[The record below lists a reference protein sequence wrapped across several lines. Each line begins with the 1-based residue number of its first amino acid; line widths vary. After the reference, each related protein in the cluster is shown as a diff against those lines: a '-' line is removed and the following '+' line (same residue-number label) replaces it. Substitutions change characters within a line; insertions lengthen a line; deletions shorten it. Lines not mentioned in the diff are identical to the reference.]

1 MKIIHFFAK
10 KVHGTY
16 NFDFDFHKDVT
27 FLVGINGSGKTSAL
41 RLMQATL
48 SMDLSTLYSI
58 KFSELSLTI
67 EREGS
72 LQTIRIKNEGNALSL
87 AFNKEE
93 GMRLPFLSDEER
105 AIYSKSGRLDDHL
118 DETRLMFLR
127 SIPESGRRLINGEK
141 PLFLGLER
149 RTGRYDDEFPDDEL
163 KMNYRTG
170 LRREIRDGLESC
182 KSLIERAYRQFRR
195 LSDSNNSRLISV
207 IIGSTF
213 DYIKFEPDSLEAS
226 QKSSYLELQE
236 LVIRRKELEKIAVDL
251 GGGTTLSHQIDQF
264 FQQITAIFSEETFQR
279 KGHSGFSIELL
290 MNKVQIQ
297 RFHKIL
303 AEMDRQKKNAEKVY
317 APIRSFVDS
326 MNRFFENSRKMV
338 EVDSIGRLK
347 ILQAGENIPLQSL
360 SSGEKQLL
368 ILVAH
373 STFSRN
379 KGGVFIVD
387 EPELSLHL
395 RWQEMLVEE
404 LMNANKNNQFIFATH
419 SPEIVG
425 YLKNNCVD
433 VG

>member
-1 MKIIHFFAK
+1 MKILHFFAR
-10 KVHGTY
+10 KVHSTY
-16 NFDFDFHKDVT
+16 NFDFDFHRDVT

-48 SMDLSTLYSI
+48 SMDVSTLFSI

-67 EREGS
+67 EREGKAY
-72 LQTIRIKNEGNALSL
+72 TIRIKNVGNALSFF
-87 AFNKEE
+87 FNCEDE
-93 GMRLPFLSDEER
+93 VRLPLLSDDER
-105 AIYSKSGRLDDHL
+105 AIYAKNARLDDHL
-118 DETRLMFLR
+118 DETRLLFLR
-127 SIPESGRRLINGEK
+127 SLPEEARRLINGEK

-149 RTGRYDDEFPDDEL
+149 RTGRYDDEYSDEDRKL
-163 KMNYRTG
+163 NYRLT
-170 LRREIRDGLESC
+170 LRRENRDGLESC
-182 KSLIERAYRQFRR
+182 QSLIERAYRQFRR

-213 DYIKFEPDSLEAS
+213 DYIKFEPESLEAS

-236 LVIRRKELEKIAVDL
+236 LVMRRKELENIAVDL
-251 GGGTTLSHQIDQF
+251 GGGNTLSDQIDQF
-264 FQQITAIFSEETFQR
+264 FAQITEIFSEETFRR

-303 AEMDRQKKNAEKVY
+303 AEMDRQKRIAEKVY

-326 MNRFFENSRKMV
+326 MNRFFENSRKVV

-347 ILQAGENIPLQSL
+347 IIQSGESIPLQSL

-368 ILVAH
+368 ILIAH
-373 STFSRN
+373 STFARN

-395 RWQEMLVEE
+395 RWQEMLIEE
-404 LMNANKNNQFIFATH
+404 LINANKNNQFIFATH

-425 YLKNNCVD
+425 FLKNHCVD